1 MKELKQT
8 FLLILIL
15 ILIIISTS
23 KQDSTTEEKEKRKK
37 EKEEIPNHLWR
48 SLYTK
53 RTGDALLEHITD
65 LLDSSMI
72 VIKKGIGK
80 PRTINTTIHQA
91 TNQIANWIG
100 LFPISD
106 EDEEK
111 EKANLLITIPSF
123 GKGYLKN
130 HKELEFINKIMNE
143 NVILDFQ
150 TRDKKIFSQDAASV
164 LTTFLTGKYPK
175 DHGIMSGFWAR
186 NDPPLNAN
194 LQELLQ
200 QVYKNLSTI
209 VSVSSLKEYAKI
221 SSIRQEIIN
230 NVETK
235 SFISFY
241 EHKDKKMKGF
251 LDLELKNIIS
261 QLKDHLFADFIKD
274 GGLVFHNYNDNQ
286 LVIKNDKLDINVV
299 YDLNVE
305 EQAQFVAE
313 LILLNQLLVF
323 NPIRDAQEIKYPD
336 FWTISFGSLLYF
348 ERRTPIFNNS
358 TKLMDYSIQFLI
370 DHFNKVYNSKTAI
383 EILITGSEV
392 PSYKNKKSIGK
403 IIFDMFGAHLR
414 TDLQKTQE
422 LLPVIYLKEDR
433 LKFKQEGCHK
443 IRDFLKKHHFGFEVH
458 CFVDHEEFLEQET
471 HPLLLSKHKP
481 IKKDSN
487 DPNEKNQV
495 HDIEENSFDISTF
508 SFTVLLIILS
518 FITIGVFCG
527 TKMIQQKIVT
537 EPKEKE
543 Q

>member
-1 MKELKQT
+1 M
-8 FLLILIL
+8 
-15 ILIIISTS
+15 
-23 KQDSTTEEKEKRKK
+23 
-37 EKEEIPNHLWR
+37 
-48 SLYTK
+48 
-53 RTGDALLEHITD
+53 
-65 LLDSSMI
+65 
-72 VIKKGIGK
+72 
-80 PRTINTTIHQA
+80 
-91 TNQIANWIG
+91 
-100 LFPISD
+100 LF
-106 EDEEK
+106 
-111 EKANLLITIPSF
+111 
-123 GKGYLKN
+123 
-130 HKELEFINKIMNE
+130 
-143 NVILDFQ
+143 LDFQ
-150 TRDKKIFSQDAASV
+150 TRDKNILTRCSFSINH
-164 LTTFLTGKYPK
+164 FLTGKYPK

-186 NDPPLNAN
+186 NDPPFKCKFTGIIAAN
-194 LQELLQ
+194 KKLL
-200 QVYKNLSTI
+200 I
-209 VSVSSLKEYAKI
+209 MLKPKASFLFMNTKI
-221 SSIRQEIIN
+221 
-230 NVETK
+230 
-235 SFISFY
+235 
-241 EHKDKKMKGF
+241 KM
-251 LDLELKNIIS
+251 
-261 QLKDHLFADFIKD
+261 KD

-286 LVIKNDKLDINVV
+286 LVIKNDKLDIDVV

-518 FITIGVFCG
+518 FITIGVFVE
-527 TKMIQQKIVT
+527 QK
-537 EPKEKE
+537 
-543 Q
+543 